1 MSFAMKCIASLS
13 GPVSKEETM
22 KVINIKMLISIV
34 GVAFA
39 IPFFSIALVV
49 AAQAARLAH
58 DSKESIFLLCI
69 ACAAALISVINGVGR
84 RTVACSQE
92 SSNRQAIDDRRG
104 KSGAAEVHIGI

>member
-1 MSFAMKCIASLS
+1 
-13 GPVSKEETM
+13 M
-22 KVINIKMLISIV
+22 KVLNIKMLISVV

-58 DSKESIFLLCI
+58 NSTESIFLLCI
-69 ACAAALISVINGVGR
+69 ACAAAVISVVNGVGR

-92 SSNRQAIDDRRG
+92 SSNRKTLDDDG
-104 KSGAAEVHIGI
+104 VKCGTGEVHIGI

>member
-13 GPVSKEETM
+13 GPDSKEETM
-22 KVINIKMLISIV
+22 KVINIKMLVSIV

-49 AAQAARLAH
+49 AAQAVRLAH
-58 DSKESIFLLCI
+58 NSTEDIFLLCI
-69 ACAAALISVINGVGR
+69 ACAAAVISVINGVGR

-92 SSNRQAIDDRRG
+92 ASNRQALDDH
-104 KSGAAEVHIGI
+104 GATCGTGEVHIGV